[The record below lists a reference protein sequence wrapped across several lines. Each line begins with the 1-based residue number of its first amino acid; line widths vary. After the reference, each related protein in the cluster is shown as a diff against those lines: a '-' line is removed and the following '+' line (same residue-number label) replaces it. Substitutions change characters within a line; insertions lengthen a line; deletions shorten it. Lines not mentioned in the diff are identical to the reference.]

1 MKTSF
6 GRKFSEQ
13 RKIKGYTQEQISEK
27 LNVSPQAVSK
37 WENDLSYP
45 DITLLPDISKLLDI
59 SIDELLGSAKKP
71 ETEVVAIQERDTSKM
86 LLKIVVNSK
95 DGDKVRVNLPIA
107 LLKMGLDMGIK
118 SPNIANTKGFDFSSI
133 DFEQLLDM
141 VEQGVIGKLV
151 EVESADG
158 DIVEIYVE

>member
-6 GRKFSEQ
+6 GQKFSEQ
-13 RKIKGYTQEQISEK
+13 RKLKGYTQEQISDK

-45 DITLLPDISKLLDI
+45 DITLLKDISILLDI
-59 SIDELLGSAKKP
+59 SIDELLGSEKKV
-71 ETEVVAIQERDTSKM
+71 ETKVVPVESRDVNKM
-86 LLKIVVNSK
+86 LLKMIVLSS
-95 DGDKVRVNLPIA
+95 DGDKVKINLPIA
-107 LLKMGLDMGIK
+107 LLKAGLDMGITPK
-118 SPNIANTKGFDFSSI
+118 VSGNSSFDFSSI
-133 DFEQLLDM
+133 DFNQLIEM
-141 VEQGVIGKLV
+141 VENGVIGKLL